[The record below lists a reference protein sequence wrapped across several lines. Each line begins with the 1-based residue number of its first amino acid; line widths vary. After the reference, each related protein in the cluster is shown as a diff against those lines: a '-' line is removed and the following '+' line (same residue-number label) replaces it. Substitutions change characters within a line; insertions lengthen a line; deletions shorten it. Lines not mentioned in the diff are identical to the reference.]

1 MWEKL
6 IEGKEEF
13 EVKRAK
19 GGHEVVL
26 IGVAGWQ
33 QEETLRGGQQLGS
46 DLGSILSLL
55 ELGLDLGALLSLLLE
70 LLLELAKSCAA
81 LTLALSVPV

>member
-1 MWEKL
+1 M

-33 QEETLRGGQQLGS
+33 QEETLRGGEQLGS
-46 DLGSILSLL
+46 
-55 ELGLDLGALLSLLLE
+55 DLGALLSLLLE

>member
-1 MWEKL
+1 M

-13 EVKRAK
+13 EVKRTK
-19 GGHEVVL
+19 GGHDLALAE
-26 IGVAGWQ
+26 VAGWQ
-33 QEETLRGGQQLGS
+33 QEETLRGGEQLGS
-46 DLGSILSLL
+46 DLGSI
-55 ELGLDLGALLSLLLE
+55 LSLLLE

>member
-1 MWEKL
+1 M

-13 EVKRAK
+13 EVKRTK

-26 IGVAGWQ
+26 TGVAGWQ
-33 QEETLRGGQQLGS
+33 QGEALRGGQQLGL

-55 ELGLDLGALLSLLLE
+55 GLGLDLGALLRLLE
-70 LLLELAKSCAA
+70 LVAVELAKSCAA
-81 LTLALSVPV
+81 LTLALSAPV